1 MKFISVIYI
10 QKTQLLMYDKGCHST
25 KIISSP
31 EGGLRTIRKPELE
44 EKFLEKN
51 ICTFITSIEV
61 QHWRVFKLY
70 FFLHYLLE
78 HPVCRLEP
86 ISKSMRFV
94 GRHHTIN

>member
-1 MKFISVIYI
+1 MHLYYIYRGTALEGIQVI
-10 QKTQLLMYDKGCHST
+10 
-25 KIISSP
+25 
-31 EGGLRTIRKPELE
+31 
-44 EKFLEKN
+44 
-51 ICTFITSIEV
+51 
-61 QHWRVFKLY
+61 